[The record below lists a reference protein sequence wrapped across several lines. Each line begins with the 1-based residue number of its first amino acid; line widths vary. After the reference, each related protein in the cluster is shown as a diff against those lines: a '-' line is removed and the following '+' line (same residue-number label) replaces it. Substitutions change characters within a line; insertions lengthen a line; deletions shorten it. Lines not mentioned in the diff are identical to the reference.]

1 MEREKL
7 FLVLNGLK
15 RFVLKAVIVV
25 VVAGTVCFIYFKE
38 ILNILLKTVGIQ
50 VYYFTFPEVFF
61 SSVELAIYGGVFFS
75 LPFVILLLWDEF
87 KGVTGLKPLEGCL
100 FVAFSIL
107 LFYAGSLF
115 CYGIVLKSGIKFLLG
130 YEGNNLKAMI
140 SVEKFLKFSAGM
152 IFAFGVTFEVPIIL
166 LALNKSGLVKAKTL
180 TRTRRYA
187 ILLITIASALITPT
201 PDVYNMMLL
210 AVPTYV
216 LYEIGILLM
225 KMSERKKRN
234 AS

>member
-1 MEREKL
+1 MEKEKI
-7 FLVLNGLK
+7 FHILNGLK
-15 RFVLKAVIVV
+15 RFVLKALVV
-25 VVAGTVCFIYFKE
+25 VTVAGIVCFIYFKE
-38 ILNILLKTVGIQ
+38 LLHLLLQTVGMQ

-87 KGVTGLKPLEGCL
+87 KGSMGLKPLEGCL
-100 FVAFSIL
+100 FVAFSII
-107 LFYAGSLF
+107 LFYAGSMF

-130 YEGNNLKAMI
+130 YEGNALKAMI
-140 SVEKFLKFSAGM
+140 SVEKFIKFSVAM

-166 LALNKSGLVKAKTL
+166 LALNKMGIVKVKTL

-187 ILLITIASALITPT
+187 ILLITIAAALITPT

-216 LYEIGILLM
+216 LYEVGILLM
-225 KMSERKKRN
+225 KMSERKSKN
-234 AS
+234 VY

>member
-1 MEREKL
+1 MEREKI
-7 FLVLNGLK
+7 FHILNGLK
-15 RFVLKAVIVV
+15 RLVFKALIVV
-25 VVAGTVCFIYFKE
+25 SVAGIVCFIYFRE
-38 ILNILLKTVGIQ
+38 ILNLLLKTVGIQ

-75 LPFVILLLWDEF
+75 LPFVILLVWDEF
-87 KGVTGLKPLEGCL
+87 KGSLGLKPLEGYL
-100 FVAFSIL
+100 FVAFSII
-107 LFYAGSLF
+107 LFYAGSMF
-115 CYGIVLKSGIKFLLG
+115 CYGVVLKSGIKFLLG
-130 YEGNNLKAMI
+130 YEGNSLKAMI
-140 SVEKFLKFSAGM
+140 SVEKFLKFSSAM

-166 LALNKSGLVKAKTL
+166 LALNKTGIVKAKTL

-216 LYEIGILLM
+216 LYEVGIVLM
-225 KMSERKKRN
+225 KISERKKRN
-234 AS
+234 VS

>member
-1 MEREKL
+1 MEREKI
-7 FLVLNGLK
+7 FRILNGLK
-15 RFVLKAVIVV
+15 RFVFKALIVV
-25 VVAGTVCFIYFKE
+25 SVAGIVCFIYFKE
-38 ILNILLKTVGIQ
+38 ILNLLLKTVGIQ

-75 LPFVILLLWDEF
+75 LPFVILLIWDEF
-87 KGVTGLKPLEGCL
+87 KGSMGLKPLEGYL
-100 FVAFSIL
+100 FVAFSII
-107 LFYAGSLF
+107 LFYAGSMF
-115 CYGIVLKSGIKFLLG
+115 CYGVVLKSGIKFLLG
-130 YEGNNLKAMI
+130 YEGNSLKAMI
-140 SVEKFLKFSAGM
+140 SVEKFLKFSSAM

-166 LALNKSGLVKAKTL
+166 LALNKTGIVKAKTL

-216 LYEIGILLM
+216 LYEVGIVLM
-225 KMSERKKRN
+225 KISERKKRN
-234 AS
+234 VS

>member
-1 MEREKL
+1 MEKEKI
-7 FLVLNGLK
+7 FHILNGLK
-15 RFVLKAVIVV
+15 RFVFKALIVV
-25 VVAGTVCFIYFKE
+25 AVAGIVCFIYFKD
-38 ILNILLKTVGIQ
+38 LLHLLLQTVGIQ

-75 LPFVILLLWDEF
+75 LPFVILLAWDEF
-87 KGVTGLKPLEGCL
+87 KDSMGLKVLEGYL
-100 FVAFSIL
+100 FVIFSII
-107 LFYAGSLF
+107 LFYAGSMF
-115 CYGIVLKSGIKFLLG
+115 CYVVVLKSGIKFLLG
-130 YEGNNLKAMI
+130 YEGNALKAMI
-140 SVEKFLKFSAGM
+140 SVEKFIKFAVAM

-166 LALNKSGLVKAKTL
+166 LALNKNGIIKVKTL

-216 LYEIGILLM
+216 LYEVGILLM
-225 KMSERKKRN
+225 KLSERKKRN
-234 AS
+234 AC